1 MHRFTT
7 LLLAA
12 LLVSGCASSS
22 KETRVRPVLLTDDYY
37 GVSGFSFV
45 RCIPV
50 GLVGSTGS
58 STFSVVQPVCVS
70 STTSLY

>member
-1 MHRFTT
+1 MLRYTT
-7 LLLAA
+7 LFLAA
-12 LLVSGCASSS
+12 LIASGCASSS
-22 KETRVRPVLLTDDYY
+22 KEARIRPVLLTDDYY

-50 GLVGSTGS
+50 GLVGSTGP

-70 STTSLY
+70 NTSSLY